1 MFGSY
6 ANSVSCFAAVA
17 AWKRGEHQDTTSDF
31 KCRAI
36 AGFHI
41 GSACAHTP
49 LCTYP
54 CSFAIS
60 TLLWLC
66 AQCAFSLHSLA
77 CAHLERIRSCQRGH
91 VKHAI
96 GKLCIMNLVG
106 NKKYNN
112 LANALDKQCI
122 YDITQVPALLVLIL
136 ESTFHMQ
143 NIWWFSDCELA
154 VALIKSIARVHTR
167 SHKIIAAPMQIT
179 LSLSLLALETNRW
192 CASA

>member
-1 MFGSY
+1 MPLYWNNQCSAHTRIQYHASPQWLHENALSIRTQLVISNGI
-6 ANSVSCFAAVA
+6 AA
-17 AWKRGEHQDTTSDF
+17 
-31 KCRAI
+31 RAI

-143 NIWWFSDCELA
+143 NI
-154 VALIKSIARVHTR
+154 
-167 SHKIIAAPMQIT
+167 
-179 LSLSLLALETNRW
+179 
-192 CASA
+192 